1 MEKGK
6 IERETKRE
14 KKRFSLGRN
23 ARGRREQGF
32 ATFKKIAKEERA
44 NGCHL
49 REDSQGGKNKV
60 LLPLKEI
67 ISVCVRAKKYKR
79 DYFL

>member
-60 LLPLKEI
+60 LLPLK
-67 ISVCVRAKKYKR
+67 
-79 DYFL
+79 